1 MDAEVE
7 KCGRREIWLE
17 VCRFRLCSEDMIE
30 AMGKIRLFM
39 EYKEEHSE
47 GRVSRTIDP
56 SVWEGEWGDS

>member
-7 KCGRREIWLE
+7 RYGRREIWLE

-56 SVWEGEWGDS
+56 